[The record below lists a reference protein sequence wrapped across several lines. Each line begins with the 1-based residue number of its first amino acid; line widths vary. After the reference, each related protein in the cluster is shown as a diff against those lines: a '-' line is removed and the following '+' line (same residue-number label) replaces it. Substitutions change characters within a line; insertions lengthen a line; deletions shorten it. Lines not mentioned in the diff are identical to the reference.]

1 MKKLIVGLC
10 AALLLASCGN
20 DAEKK
25 ANERLATART
35 AFEQENYNEAKLQI
49 DSIKILYPKAYDARR
64 EGIKL
69 MQQVELKEQQQT
81 LVYLDS
87 VMQTKQKELEAIKN
101 KYVLEKD
108 AEYQQIGN
116 YFWPTQT
123 VEKNLHRSFL
133 RFQVNE
139 RGLMSMTS
147 IYCGGSN
154 IHHFAVKVTAPD
166 GSFAETPASKDSYET
181 TDLGEKIEKADYKM
195 GADGNVMGFLYLNRD
210 KNIKVEY
217 IGERKYSTTMSP
229 SDRQA
234 LAGIYELS
242 QLLSSIEQ
250 IKKEQEEANLKI
262 EFVTRKIEQKQQE
275 EASKEKEKY

>member
-10 AALLLASCGN
+10 ATLALASCGN

-25 ANERLATART
+25 ANERLTTART
-35 AFEQENYNEAKLQI
+35 AFEQGDYNEAKLQI
-49 DSIKILYPKAYDARR
+49 DSIKILYPKAFDARR
-64 EGIKL
+64 EGISL
-69 MQQVELKEQQQT
+69 MQQIELKEQQQS

-87 VMQTKQKELEAIKN
+87 ILQTKQKEFESIKN

-108 AEYQQIGN
+108 AEYQQTGN

-139 RGLMSMTS
+139 QGVMSMTS

-154 IHHFAVKVTAPD
+154 LHHFAVKVIAPD

-217 IGERKYSTTMSP
+217 IGDRKYTTTMTP
-229 SDRQA
+229 ADRQA

-250 IKKEQEEANLKI
+250 IKKEQEEVNLKI
-262 EFVTRKIEQKQQE
+262 QFVTKKIEQKQQK
-275 EASKEKEKY
+275 EATEKETK

>member
-10 AALLLASCGN
+10 ATLVLASCGN

-25 ANERLATART
+25 ANERLTTART
-35 AFEQENYNEAKLQI
+35 AFEQGDYNEAKLQI
-49 DSIKILYPKAYDARR
+49 DSIKILYPKAFDARR
-64 EGIKL
+64 EGISL
-69 MQQVELKEQQQT
+69 MQQIELKEQQQS

-87 VMQTKQKELEAIKN
+87 ILQTKQKEFESIKN

-108 AEYQQIGN
+108 AEYQ
-116 YFWPTQT
+116 QT

-139 RGLMSMTS
+139 QGVMSMTS

-154 IHHFAVKVTAPD
+154 LHHFAVKVIAPD

-217 IGERKYSTTMSP
+217 IGDRKYTTTMTSA
-229 SDRQA
+229 DRQA

-262 EFVTRKIEQKQQE
+262 QFVTKKIEQKQQK
-275 EASKEKEKY
+275 EATEKETK

>member
-1 MKKLIVGLC
+1 MNKLILILC
-10 AALLLASCGN
+10 ATLLLTSCGN

-25 ANERLATART
+25 ANERLAGARA
-35 AFEQENYNEAKLQI
+35 AFEQGEYNEAKLQI
-49 DSIKILYPKAYDARR
+49 DSIKILYPKAFDARR
-64 EGIKL
+64 EGIRL

-87 VMQTKQKELEAIKN
+87 AIQTKQRELEAIKD
-101 KYVLEKD
+101 KYVFEKNE
-108 AEYQQIGN
+108 EYQRIGN

-123 VEKNLHRSFL
+123 IEKNLHRSYL
-133 RFQVNE
+133 RFQVSE
-139 RGLMSMTS
+139 QGVMSMTS

-166 GSFAETPASKDSYET
+166 GTFAETPASKDSYET

-217 IGERKYSTTMSP
+217 IGERKYNTTMTS

-250 IKKEQEEANLKI
+250 IKKEREEAKLKI
-262 EFVTRKIEQKQQE
+262 EFVSRKIEQQQQE
-275 EASKEKEKY
+275 EATEKDE

>member
-10 AALLLASCGN
+10 ATRVLASCGN

-25 ANERLATART
+25 ANERLTTART
-35 AFEQENYNEAKLQI
+35 AFEQGDYNEAKLQI
-49 DSIKILYPKAYDARR
+49 DSIKILYPKAFDARR
-64 EGIKL
+64 EGISL
-69 MQQVELKEQQQT
+69 MQQIELKEQQQS

-87 VMQTKQKELEAIKN
+87 ILQTKQKEFESIKN

-108 AEYQQIGN
+108 AEYQQTGN

-139 RGLMSMTS
+139 QGVMSMTS

-154 IHHFAVKVTAPD
+154 LHHFAVKVIAPD

-217 IGERKYSTTMSP
+217 IGDRKYTTTMTSA
-229 SDRQA
+229 DRQA

-262 EFVTRKIEQKQQE
+262 QFVTKKIEQKQQK
-275 EASKEKEKY
+275 EATEKETK

>member
-10 AALLLASCGN
+10 ATLVLASCGN

-25 ANERLATART
+25 ANERLTTART
-35 AFEQENYNEAKLQI
+35 AFEQGDYNEAKLQI
-49 DSIKILYPKAYDARR
+49 DSIKILYPKAFDARR
-64 EGIKL
+64 EGISL
-69 MQQVELKEQQQT
+69 MQQIELKEQQQS

-87 VMQTKQKELEAIKN
+87 ILQTKQKEFESIKN

-108 AEYQQIGN
+108 AEYQQTGN

-139 RGLMSMTS
+139 QGVMSMTS

-154 IHHFAVKVTAPD
+154 LHHFAVKVIAPD

-217 IGERKYSTTMSP
+217 IGDRKYTTTMTSA
-229 SDRQA
+229 DRQA

-250 IKKEQEEANLKI
+250 IKKEQEEAILKI
-262 EFVTRKIEQKQQE
+262 QFVTKKIEQKQQK
-275 EASKEKEKY
+275 EATEKETK

>member
-10 AALLLASCGN
+10 ATLVLASCGN

-25 ANERLATART
+25 ANERLITART
-35 AFEQENYNEAKLQI
+35 AFEQGDYNEAKLQI
-49 DSIKILYPKAYDARR
+49 DSIKILYPKAFDARR
-64 EGIKL
+64 EGISL
-69 MQQVELKEQQQT
+69 MQQIELKEQQQS

-87 VMQTKQKELEAIKN
+87 ILQTKQKEFESIKN

-108 AEYQQIGN
+108 AEYQQTGN

-139 RGLMSMTS
+139 QGVMSMTS

-154 IHHFAVKVTAPD
+154 LHHFAVKVIAPD

-217 IGERKYSTTMSP
+217 IGDRKYTTTMTSA
-229 SDRQA
+229 DRQA

-262 EFVTRKIEQKQQE
+262 QFVTKKIEQKQQK
-275 EASKEKEKY
+275 EATEKETK

>member
-10 AALLLASCGN
+10 ATLVLASCGN

-25 ANERLATART
+25 ANERLTTART
-35 AFEQENYNEAKLQI
+35 AFEQGDYNEAKLQI
-49 DSIKILYPKAYDARR
+49 DSIKILYPKAFDARR
-64 EGIKL
+64 EGISL
-69 MQQVELKEQQQT
+69 MQQIELKEQQQS

-87 VMQTKQKELEAIKN
+87 ILQTKQKEFESIKN

-108 AEYQQIGN
+108 AEYQQTGN

-133 RFQVNE
+133 RFQVKE
-139 RGLMSMTS
+139 QGVMSMTS

-154 IHHFAVKVTAPD
+154 LHHFAVKVIAPD

-217 IGERKYSTTMSP
+217 IGDRKYTTTMTP
-229 SDRQA
+229 ADRQA

-242 QLLSSIEQ
+242 QLLSSIGQ

-262 EFVTRKIEQKQQE
+262 QFVTKKIEQKQQK
-275 EASKEKEKY
+275 EATEKETK

>member
-10 AALLLASCGN
+10 ATLVLASCGN

-25 ANERLATART
+25 ANERLTTART
-35 AFEQENYNEAKLQI
+35 AFEQGDYNEAKLQI
-49 DSIKILYPKAYDARR
+49 DSIKILYPKAFDARR
-64 EGIKL
+64 EGISL
-69 MQQVELKEQQQT
+69 MQQIELKEQQQS

-87 VMQTKQKELEAIKN
+87 ILQTKQKEFESIKN

-108 AEYQQIGN
+108 AEYQQTGH

-139 RGLMSMTS
+139 QGVMSMTS

-154 IHHFAVKVTAPD
+154 LHHFAVKVIAPD

-217 IGERKYSTTMSP
+217 IGDRKYTTTMTSA
-229 SDRQA
+229 DRQA

-262 EFVTRKIEQKQQE
+262 QFVTKKIEQKQQK
-275 EASKEKEKY
+275 EATEKETK

>member
-1 MKKLIVGLC
+1 MKKLIAGLC
-10 AALLLASCGN
+10 AALVLASCGN

-25 ANERLATART
+25 ANERLNTARA
-35 AFEQENYNEAKLQI
+35 AFEQEDYNEAKLQI
-49 DSIKILYPKAYDARR
+49 DSIKVLYPKAFDARR
-64 EGIKL
+64 EGIRL
-69 MQQVELKEQQQT
+69 MQQIELKEQQQS

-87 VMQTKQKELEAIKN
+87 VLQVKQKEFESIKN

-108 AEYQQIGN
+108 TEYQQTGN

-133 RFQVNE
+133 RFQASE
-139 RGLMSMTS
+139 QGIMSMTS

-154 IHHFAVKVTAPD
+154 IHHFAVKVIAPD

-217 IGERKYSTTMSP
+217 IGDRKYSFTMTP
-229 SDRQA
+229 ADRQA

-250 IKKEQEEANLKI
+250 IKKEREEANLKI
-262 EFVTRKIEQKQQE
+262 QFVTKKIEQKQQE
-275 EASKEKEKY
+275 GATEKGTNE

>member
-10 AALLLASCGN
+10 ATLVLASCGN

-25 ANERLATART
+25 ANVRLTTART
-35 AFEQENYNEAKLQI
+35 AFEQGDYNEAKLQI
-49 DSIKILYPKAYDARR
+49 DSIKILYPKAFEARR
-64 EGIKL
+64 EGISL
-69 MQQVELKEQQQT
+69 MQQIELKEQQQS

-87 VMQTKQKELEAIKN
+87 ILQTKQKEFESIKN

-108 AEYQQIGN
+108 AEYQQTGN

-139 RGLMSMTS
+139 QGVMSMTS

-154 IHHFAVKVTAPD
+154 LHHFAVKVIAPD

-217 IGERKYSTTMSP
+217 IGDRKYTTTMTSA
-229 SDRQA
+229 DRQA

-262 EFVTRKIEQKQQE
+262 QFVTKKIEQKQQK
-275 EASKEKEKY
+275 EATEKETK

>member
-10 AALLLASCGN
+10 ATLVLASCGN

-25 ANERLATART
+25 ANERLTTART
-35 AFEQENYNEAKLQI
+35 AFEQGDYNEAKLQI
-49 DSIKILYPKAYDARR
+49 DSIKILYPKAFDARR
-64 EGIKL
+64 EGISL
-69 MQQVELKEQQQT
+69 MQQIELKEQQQS

-87 VMQTKQKELEAIKN
+87 ILQTKQKEFESIKN

-108 AEYQQIGN
+108 AEYQQTGN

-139 RGLMSMTS
+139 QGVMSMTS

-154 IHHFAVKVTAPD
+154 LHHFAVKVIAPD

-210 KNIKVEY
+210 KNIKVEN
-217 IGERKYSTTMSP
+217 IGDRKYTTTMTSA
-229 SDRQA
+229 DRQA

-262 EFVTRKIEQKQQE
+262 QFVTKKIEQKQQK
-275 EASKEKEKY
+275 EATEKETK

>member
-10 AALLLASCGN
+10 ATLVLASCGN

-25 ANERLATART
+25 ANERLTTART
-35 AFEQENYNEAKLQI
+35 AFEQGDYNEAKLQI
-49 DSIKILYPKAYDARR
+49 DSIKILYPKAFDARR
-64 EGIKL
+64 EGISL
-69 MQQVELKEQQQT
+69 MQQIELKEQQQS

-87 VMQTKQKELEAIKN
+87 ILQTKQKEFESIKN

-108 AEYQQIGN
+108 AEYQQTGN

-139 RGLMSMTS
+139 QGVMSMTS

-154 IHHFAVKVTAPD
+154 LHHFAVKVIAPD

-181 TDLGEKIEKADYKM
+181 TDLGEKIGKADYKM

-217 IGERKYSTTMSP
+217 IGDRKYTTTMTSA
-229 SDRQA
+229 DRQA

-262 EFVTRKIEQKQQE
+262 QFVTKKIEQKQQK
-275 EASKEKEKY
+275 EATEKETK

>member
-10 AALLLASCGN
+10 ATLVLASCGN

-25 ANERLATART
+25 ANERLTTART
-35 AFEQENYNEAKLQI
+35 AFEQGDYNEAKLQI
-49 DSIKILYPKAYDARR
+49 DSIKILYPKAFDARR
-64 EGIKL
+64 EGISL
-69 MQQVELKEQQQT
+69 MQQIELKEQQQS

-87 VMQTKQKELEAIKN
+87 ILQTKQKEFESIKN

-108 AEYQQIGN
+108 AEYQQTGN

-139 RGLMSMTS
+139 QGVMSMTS

-154 IHHFAVKVTAPD
+154 LHHFAVKVIAPD

-210 KNIKVEY
+210 KNIKVKY
-217 IGERKYSTTMSP
+217 IGDRKYTTTMTSA
-229 SDRQA
+229 DRQA

-262 EFVTRKIEQKQQE
+262 QFVTKKIEQKQQK
-275 EASKEKEKY
+275 EATEKETK

>member
-10 AALLLASCGN
+10 ATLVLASCGN

-25 ANERLATART
+25 ANERLTTART
-35 AFEQENYNEAKLQI
+35 AFEQGDYNEAKLQI
-49 DSIKILYPKAYDARR
+49 DSIKILYPKAFDARR
-64 EGIKL
+64 EGISL
-69 MQQVELKEQQQT
+69 MQQIELKEQQQS

-87 VMQTKQKELEAIKN
+87 ILQTKQKEFESIKN

-108 AEYQQIGN
+108 AEYQQTGN

-139 RGLMSMTS
+139 QGVMSMTS

-154 IHHFAVKVTAPD
+154 LHHFAVKVIAPD

-217 IGERKYSTTMSP
+217 IGDRKYTTTMTP
-229 SDRQA
+229 TDRQA

-242 QLLSSIEQ
+242 QLLSSIGQ

-262 EFVTRKIEQKQQE
+262 QFVTKKIEQKQQE
-275 EASKEKEKY
+275 EATEKGTK

>member
-1 MKKLIVGLC
+1 MKKLIVGVC
-10 AALLLASCGN
+10 ATLVLASCGN

-25 ANERLATART
+25 ANERLTTART
-35 AFEQENYNEAKLQI
+35 AFEQGDYNEAKLQI
-49 DSIKILYPKAYDARR
+49 DSIKILYPKAFDARR
-64 EGIKL
+64 EGISL
-69 MQQVELKEQQQT
+69 MQQIELKEQQQS

-87 VMQTKQKELEAIKN
+87 ILQTKQKEFESIKN

-108 AEYQQIGN
+108 AEYQQTGN

-139 RGLMSMTS
+139 QGVMSMTS

-154 IHHFAVKVTAPD
+154 LHHFAVKVIAPD

-217 IGERKYSTTMSP
+217 IGDRKYTTTMTP
-229 SDRQA
+229 ADRQA

-242 QLLSSIEQ
+242 QLLSSIGQ

-262 EFVTRKIEQKQQE
+262 QFVTKKIEQKQQE
-275 EASKEKEKY
+275 EATEKGTK

>member
-10 AALLLASCGN
+10 ATLVLASCGN

-25 ANERLATART
+25 ANERLITART
-35 AFEQENYNEAKLQI
+35 AFEQGDYNEAKLQI
-49 DSIKILYPKAYDARR
+49 DSIKILYPKAFDARR
-64 EGIKL
+64 EGISL
-69 MQQVELKEQQQT
+69 MQQIELKEQQQS

-87 VMQTKQKELEAIKN
+87 ILQTKQKEFESIKN

-108 AEYQQIGN
+108 AEYQQTGN

-139 RGLMSMTS
+139 QGVMSMTS

-154 IHHFAVKVTAPD
+154 LHHFAVKVIAPD

-217 IGERKYSTTMSP
+217 IGDRKYTTTMTP
-229 SDRQA
+229 ADRQA

-242 QLLSSIEQ
+242 QLLSSIGQ

-262 EFVTRKIEQKQQE
+262 QFVTKKIEQKQQK
-275 EASKEKEKY
+275 EATEKETK